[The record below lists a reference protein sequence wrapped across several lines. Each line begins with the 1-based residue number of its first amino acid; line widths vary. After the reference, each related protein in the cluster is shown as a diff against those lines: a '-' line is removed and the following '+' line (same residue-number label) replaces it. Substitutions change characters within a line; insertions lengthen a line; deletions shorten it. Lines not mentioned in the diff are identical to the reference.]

1 MSGHVMLFPQ
11 RRSVE
16 DWEKILPFGR
26 EALVTQNI
34 CFCWQTASH
43 VSALL
48 DGVGCGLGGGGGD
61 GGGQRGEKGA
71 DGEEEEHH
79 FFCPVSKSGR
89 RLVFIRSL
97 VRETVPGAYLLSQ
110 KVYKQI

>member
-11 RRSVE
+11 CRSEE

-48 DGVGCGLGGGGGD
+48 DGVGWGLGGWGGMVAG
-61 GGGQRGEKGA
+61 RGA
-71 DGEEEEHH
+71 
-79 FFCPVSKSGR
+79 R
-89 RLVFIRSL
+89 RELMGKRRNTISSV
-97 VRETVPGAYLLSQ
+97 LSQ
-110 KVYKQI
+110 NLAVDLFSYVH